1 MGWDRGPV
9 EPPRETPRR
18 GPEAMPW
25 DAPRQGQAQGPEAMP
40 WEAPHQ
46 EQAPLPREPMPREPM
61 ARQAQPREP
70 MPTEAPGQQEDLP
83 PWESR
88 EQAPD
93 RQPGWRTALGRG
105 REPSRPPEQPQEWSP
120 FSKSSEPASSQGPGG
135 DATGGPGAPEPSE
148 GETRVSREAIRAAI
162 RGEAVPGGALPGFDA
177 RGSRADRTGRGGGD
191 DRGDRLVL
199 PEATGEGPPSRRA
212 NAFPSEAELLKQ
224 PPRWQRMLRRL
235 PVETPGEG
243 QPRRAPSVRD
253 RERQRALRR
262 FGVLVAII
270 VVVGAGLWLASVRGR
285 SPSEAG
291 RPSATAPPPAL
302 VSVQAASVA
311 ASTQSGSRLAGNV
324 IDGKLGTFWSRLVPS
339 NDAQPFLRFS
349 FDHPVELGRVA
360 IAGGASGSEF
370 SKRPR
375 PQEVELQ
382 FSDGT
387 TLRTTLADKQGFQTV
402 NFRPREVDRLRLVV
416 LSTYPSSGPQR
427 TSISEVRFFAV
438 RS

>member
-1 MGWDRGPV
+1 
-9 EPPRETPRR
+9 
-18 GPEAMPW
+18 
-25 DAPRQGQAQGPEAMP
+25 
-40 WEAPHQ
+40 
-46 EQAPLPREPMPREPM
+46 
-61 ARQAQPREP
+61 
-70 MPTEAPGQQEDLP
+70 
-83 PWESR
+83 
-88 EQAPD
+88 
-93 RQPGWRTALGRG
+93 
-105 REPSRPPEQPQEWSP
+105 
-120 FSKSSEPASSQGPGG
+120 
-135 DATGGPGAPEPSE
+135 
-148 GETRVSREAIRAAI
+148 
-162 RGEAVPGGALPGFDA
+162 
-177 RGSRADRTGRGGGD
+177 
-191 DRGDRLVL
+191 
-199 PEATGEGPPSRRA
+199 
-212 NAFPSEAELLKQ
+212 
-224 PPRWQRMLRRL
+224 MLRRL

-387 TLRTTLADKQGFQTV
+387 TLRTTLADKQGFQMV

-416 LSTYPSSGPQR
+416 LSTYPSSGLQR